1 MCTTAWITSAGT
13 TDMIG
18 DRSLPA
24 AIRIAYFALEKF
36 RGTI

>member
-1 MCTTAWITSAGT
+1 
-13 TDMIG
+13 MIG